1 MKIRVVAQI
10 SRNDNYDRGEDASL
24 MAALGSKSGGLR
36 RQGLRVQTLP
46 RAVRIWVGLLVFIRR

>member
-24 MAALGSKSGGLR
+24 NGGF
-36 RQGLRVQTLP
+36 RQQEWGFKETG
-46 RAVRIWVGLLVFIRR
+46 A